1 MAVKLASAFIERCS
15 SYSDLM
21 EKTLGNDPA
30 AYTYGVL
37 SELFFFVANLGVIL
51 IPGMDSGTALMIRG
65 ISSMIIALTM
75 SKAQGIPLHLNSHLF
90 KVVTIRNFFVGMH
103 ILMIF
108 YCIGKLPVSLI
119 YIIEQTAPLW
129 IFIINYFQYGLQIRI
144 KDIFIFIASMVGVCM
159 ITFPQTFSQIFSS
172 LFSVSQQPEQNT
184 DIQQNDEATSND
196 KYYQGTARLI
206 LVIIYSMSMISFSF
220 GLLYIKKA
228 KEHLSVIQIIF
239 NQGIQYLIFGSV
251 LSLNQKEV
259 GLSFQL
265 SAETIING
273 MMLIGTFS
281 YIYQIMYLRGSI
293 ITTNH
298 GKYAMTGYSA
308 VLFSYIYE
316 ILILGELPNLLQ
328 IIGLVIVVVALLNN

>member
-1 MAVKLASAFIERCS
+1 MIVFSDTKVEEIKLNLNRKFQFLREKQYQSMVAKLASAFIERCS

-65 ISSMIIALTM
+65 ISSMIIALIM

-90 KVVTIRNFFVGMH
+90 KVVTIRNFFVGLH

-144 KDIFIFIASMVGVCM
+144 KDIFIFIASMLGVCM
-159 ITFPQTFSQIFSS
+159 ITFPQTFSQILSSVFSAQ
-172 LFSVSQQPEQNT
+172 QQPEQNSN
-184 DIQQNDEATSND
+184 IQQNGETTSSD

-239 NQGIQYLIFGSV
+239 NQG
-251 LSLNQKEV
+251 QKA
-259 GLSFQL
+259 L
-265 SAETIING
+265 
-273 MMLIGTFS
+273 
-281 YIYQIMYLRGSI
+281 
-293 ITTNH
+293 
-298 GKYAMTGYSA
+298 
-308 VLFSYIYE
+308 
-316 ILILGELPNLLQ
+316 ILILNFSLQ
-328 IIGLVIVVVALLNN
+328 IK

>member
-1 MAVKLASAFIERCS
+1 MVVKLASAFIERCS

-65 ISSMIIALTM
+65 ISSMIIALIM

-90 KVVTIRNFFVGMH
+90 KVVTIRNFFVGLH

-144 KDIFIFIASMVGVCM
+144 KDIFIFIASMLGVCM
-159 ITFPQTFSQIFSS
+159 ITFPQTFSQILSSVFSA
-172 LFSVSQQPEQNT
+172 SQQPEQNT
-184 DIQQNDEATSND
+184 DIQQNEEAISND
-196 KYYQGTARLI
+196 KYYQGTARLV

-239 NQGIQYLIFGSV
+239 NQGFQYLIFGSV

-265 SAETIING
+265 SAQTIING